1 MIPGKVPALD
11 AEATRMCCLL
21 LVAALLGPRFLG
33 FVWWLSDP
41 VRWGTTFPEPLFGLI
56 GWIVVPWTTL
66 AYVFV
71 LPGGVEGLDWALIA
85 VALFVDLTTSG
96 GGAFRR
102 DRRAKWRES

>member
-1 MIPGKVPALD
+1 
-11 AEATRMCCLL
+11 MCCLL

-56 GWIVVPWTTL
+56 VWIVVPWTTL

-96 GGAFRR
+96 GGAFSR

>member
-1 MIPGKVPALD
+1 
-11 AEATRMCCLL
+11 MCCLL

-71 LPGGVEGLDWALIA
+71 LPGGVAGLDWA
-85 VALFVDLTTSG
+85 LTTSG

>member
-1 MIPGKVPALD
+1 
-11 AEATRMCCLL
+11 MCCLL

-56 GWIVVPWTTL
+56 GWIVVPWTTI
-66 AYVFV
+66 AYVFA
-71 LPGGVEGLDWALIA
+71 LPGGIQGLDWALIA

-96 GGAFRR
+96 GGAFSR